1 MMTPPCD
8 PTPFPQAKRLAGVDS
23 LLALSSPSPTRR
35 QAAAS
40 CAVRVLGMEIL
51 YNAIVVL
58 HFIGLAS
65 LIGGFLVQ
73 IKSTERVVNNAMWH
87 GAIVQLVTG
96 LLLVGLAYPLNADDP
111 DWEMNNAKI
120 AVKTV
125 ILLAILVLAAINRKK
140 PSITAGVWG
149 AIGGLAILN
158 VIIAVFW

>member
-1 MMTPPCD
+1 
-8 PTPFPQAKRLAGVDS
+8 
-23 LLALSSPSPTRR
+23 
-35 QAAAS
+35 
-40 CAVRVLGMEIL
+40 MEIL

-73 IKSTERVVNNAMWH
+73 IRSTERVVNNAMWH

-125 ILLAILVLAAINRKK
+125 ILLAILVLAAVNRKK